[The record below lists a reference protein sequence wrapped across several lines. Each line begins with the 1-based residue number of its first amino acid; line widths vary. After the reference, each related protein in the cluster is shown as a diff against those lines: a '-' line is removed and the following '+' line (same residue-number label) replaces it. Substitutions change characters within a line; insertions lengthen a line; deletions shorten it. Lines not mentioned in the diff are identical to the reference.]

1 MLNDPSNRI
10 IERATFANL
19 RSHSDS
25 SASSA
30 HNLCS
35 KTSEIM
41 QIFFMLYHYK
51 IKITALLKSE
61 LRHFTLTNV
70 RNEYM
75 LYILKNNVQLVANY
89 FLFY

>member
-1 MLNDPSNRI
+1 MLNDPSNRV

-19 RSHSDS
+19 GSHSDS

-41 QIFFMLYHYK
+41 QIFFMLYHYN
-51 IKITALLKSE
+51 IKTIFCSIRLCSE
-61 LRHFTLTNV
+61 ILCNSHNV
-70 RNEYM
+70 SNDTSH
-75 LYILKNNVQLVANY
+75 
-89 FLFY
+89 LFYESVELEICDH